1 MHIAGFALRFLRKW
15 WHTRSGARA
24 SFPGVKAL
32 PADPLPASRDLWPR
46 LSPIGAGSATLTR
59 LEQFPYVSPHSGVDD
74 LSHNCL
80 VRLRLK
86 TGIREPT

>member
-1 MHIAGFALRFLRKW
+1 MSASQPRAHALCQLRFLSKW

-46 LSPIGAGSATLTR
+46 LPPCRVHLSHISVATTETYMR
-59 LEQFPYVSPHSGVDD
+59 SRVDD
-74 LSHNCL
+74 RACA
-80 VRLRLK
+80 
-86 TGIREPT
+86 